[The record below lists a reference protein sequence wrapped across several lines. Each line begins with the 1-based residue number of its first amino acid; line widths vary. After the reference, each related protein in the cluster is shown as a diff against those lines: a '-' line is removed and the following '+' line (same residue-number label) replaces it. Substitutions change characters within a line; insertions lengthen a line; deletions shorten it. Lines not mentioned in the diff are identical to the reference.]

1 MDNFD
6 ATLVETTC
14 QTFQPRQKKL
24 GDNSSQ
30 TTWRGGGGSGGGVR
44 REGGGGSEHKQVYV
58 RASASVTLV
67 GILTQTC
74 RV

>member
-1 MDNFD
+1 MPDIPTQTEKIRGQFLTDNM
-6 ATLVETTC
+6 E
-14 QTFQPRQKKL
+14 
-24 GDNSSQ
+24 GG
-30 TTWRGGGGSGGGVR
+30 RGKWGGGVR

-67 GILTQTC
+67 GISTQTC